1 MVIAGALLAFE
12 GLRELFMLVPP
23 RLQEAAQ
30 HAEEALAEAR
40 EKVERLGG
48 RADARAPRRSSASW
62 RSA

>member
-40 EKVERLGG
+40 EKGDAG
-48 RADARAPRRSSASW
+48 RVARACAPRRSSACW

>member
-1 MVIAGALLAFE
+1 MVAGALLAFE

-30 HAEEALAEAR
+30 QAEEALAEAR
-40 EKVERLGG
+40 EEGAAAGG
-48 RADARAPRRSSASW
+48 RAHVAATSRSSACW